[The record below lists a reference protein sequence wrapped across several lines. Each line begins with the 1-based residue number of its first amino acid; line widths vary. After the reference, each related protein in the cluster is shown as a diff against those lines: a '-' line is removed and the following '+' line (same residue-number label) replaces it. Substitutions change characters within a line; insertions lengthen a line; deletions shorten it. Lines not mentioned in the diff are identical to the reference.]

1 MIKRGLVF
9 LLLCFST
16 TACWDD
22 APDNV
27 LNEET
32 YTNLMVE
39 LQLLKSY
46 QQKIKLD
53 SLSAD
58 SIRRKIFEKYHTS
71 NQQFQKS
78 HRYYRQDVE
87 NQSKR
92 ISTAIEKL
100 RKDRLGPEDSTATSD
115 SGASK

>member
-1 MIKRGLVF
+1 MKRGLIF
-9 LLLCFST
+9 LFLCLA
-16 TACWDD
+16 TAACRNG
-22 APDNV
+22 APNNV

-32 YTNLMVE
+32 YTDLMVE

-46 QQKIKLD
+46 QQKAELD

-58 SIRRKIFEKYHTS
+58 SIRREIFEKYETS
-71 NQQFQKS
+71 DQQFQKS

-100 RKDRLGPEDSTATSD
+100 RKDRLGPEDSTATID
-115 SGASK
+115 STASK